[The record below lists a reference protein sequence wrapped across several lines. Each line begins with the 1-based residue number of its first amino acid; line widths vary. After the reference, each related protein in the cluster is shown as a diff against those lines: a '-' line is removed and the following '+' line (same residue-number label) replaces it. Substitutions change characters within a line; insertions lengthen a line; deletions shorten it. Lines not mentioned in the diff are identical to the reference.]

1 MVLDFSADPHQPL
14 FGAVGALPRLRDV
27 GFEALN

>member
-1 MVLDFSADPHQPL
+1 MALDLPADPHQPL